1 MMHVLLAIRGLQ
13 IMTQKDVKDDMQPGG
28 WEESRNGVL
37 LTPSYPVGARGKGLR
52 KRPGFGI
59 RRRGFDVLCKR

>member
-28 WEESRNGVL
+28 WEESRGGVL
-37 LTPSYPVGARGKGLR
+37 LTLSYPVGTRGKELR
-52 KRPGFGI
+52 KRPGFVI
-59 RRRGFDVLCKR
+59 RRGGFHLFYKR